1 MNRLIERMEK
11 AQGSGID
18 KLSDNSL
25 ESIADLCTKQI
36 QLEKEIQK
44 LEDEISWKKGKL
56 REISY
61 ELIPEALAERNLSEL
76 KLSDGSSVTVKKVYG
91 ASITKGKEGEALQWL
106 RENGFEDLIKN
117 DVTVSFG
124 RGEDNKAGDFRG
136 LAEAQGFMPSQRMA
150 VHPSTLRA
158 FYRERVEAGQDL
170 PPDIFNTFSGQQTK
184 IKR

>member
-1 MNRLIERMEK
+1 MNKLLEQMEK
-11 AQGSGID
+11 DHESGIN

-25 ESIADLCTKQI
+25 ESIANLCIQQTQI
-36 QLEKEIQK
+36 ENEIEK
-44 LEDEISWKKGKL
+44 LEENLSFKKDKL
-56 REISY
+56 KKISY

-76 KLSDGSSVTVKKVYG
+76 KLSDGSAVTVKKVYG

>member
-1 MNRLIERMEK
+1 MEK

-25 ESIADLCTKQI
+25 ESIADLCTRQI

-76 KLSDGSSVTVKKVYG
+76 KLSDGSAVTVKKVYG

>member
-1 MNRLIERMEK
+1 MEK

-25 ESIADLCTKQI
+25 ESIADLCTRQI
-36 QLEKEIQK
+36 KLEQEIQK
-44 LEDEISWKKGKL
+44 LEDEVSWKKGKL

-76 KLSDGSSVTVKKVYG
+76 KLSDGSAVTVKKVYG

>member
-1 MNRLIERMEK
+1 MEK

-25 ESIADLCTKQI
+25 ESIADLCTRQI
-36 QLEKEIQK
+36 QLENSIQQ
-44 LEDEISWKKGKL
+44 LEDEISLKKEKL
-56 REISY
+56 RKISY

-106 RENGFEDLIKN
+106 RENDFEDLIKN

>member
-18 KLSDNSL
+18 KPSDNSL

-76 KLSDGSSVTVKKVYG
+76 KLSDGSAVTVKKVYG

>member
-11 AQGSGID
+11 AQVSGID

-25 ESIADLCTKQI
+25 ESIADLCTRQI

-76 KLSDGSSVTVKKVYG
+76 KLSDGSAVTVKKVYG

>member
-1 MNRLIERMEK
+1 MEK

-76 KLSDGSSVTVKKVYG
+76 KLSDGSAVTVKKVYG